1 MKIFFAFICIDCI
14 YTIFLEFSFQSILE
28 PNLAKRAEHYFSENE
43 RVMKGIIL
51 YRPLLLLIFMISFRD
66 SPFIT
71 HVWSVLGI
79 EAWASGNLREFGE
92 LITASGLSSIQNY
105 ECGKC

>member
-1 MKIFFAFICIDCI
+1 
-14 YTIFLEFSFQSILE
+14 
-28 PNLAKRAEHYFSENE
+28 
-43 RVMKGIIL
+43 MKGIIL
-51 YRPLLLLIFMISFRD
+51 YRPLLLLIFMFSFRD

>member
-1 MKIFFAFICIDCI
+1 M
-14 YTIFLEFSFQSILE
+14 FSF
-28 PNLAKRAEHYFSENE
+28 RT
-43 RVMKGIIL
+43 
-51 YRPLLLLIFMISFRD
+51 

-71 HVWSVLGI
+71 KHHVWSVLGL
-79 EAWASGNLREFGE
+79 EAWASGNLKEFGE